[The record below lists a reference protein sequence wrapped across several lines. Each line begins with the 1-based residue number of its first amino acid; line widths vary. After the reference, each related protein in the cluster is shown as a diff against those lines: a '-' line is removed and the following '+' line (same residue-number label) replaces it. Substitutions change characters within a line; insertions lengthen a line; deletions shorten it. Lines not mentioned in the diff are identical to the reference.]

1 LPSLHFSKVTYA
13 GKMFDSCV
21 NLTHLDMSDPKAW
34 TFKSLEDRLD
44 FSYCPLDNETKRE
57 LKKRNPNI
65 KIFFK
70 RDEE

>member
-1 LPSLHFSKVTYA
+1 
-13 GKMFDSCV
+13 
-21 NLTHLDMSDPKAW
+21 MSDPKAW